1 MLGVLI
7 QFGQRRLW
15 GLQAWVYRATHSE
28 ELHGECGH
36 RMATDTLSYVT
47 DTPVPVSQ
55 SSRMPRWVPRAVVIF
70 WMGFIGTLVLRF
82 TFHRLNTFLIL
93 MLVSLF
99 IALALEP
106 AVNKLVGKGRGRRA
120 STGMLLLGL
129 VFIVVTFVGAVGTI
143 VGQQLADVL
152 ENSEQYVDDTVKIL
166 NDTFGFQIDA
176 ASVNERISDPKG
188 PVQRFVDSQQ
198 DKAFDLSV
206 QALGVLFQIFTVL
219 LFSYYLVADGPRL
232 RRSICSRLRPNQ
244 QRQVLDAWELA
255 ITKTGGYL
263 YSRALLAVISS
274 FFHWVAFQAVG
285 IPAPVAMALWVGFVS
300 QFLPVI
306 GTYIAGVL
314 PLVLTFID
322 SPVKALVI
330 IGFIAVYQQL
340 ENYLFA
346 PKVTARTLELHPAL
360 AFGGALV
367 GSAVLG
373 PVGAI
378 LALPAVAMGQALAS
392 SWGTR
397 HEVIDDPLTFLQA
410 SKPPRAKRG
419 SRKSPPA

>member
-1 MLGVLI
+1 MVS
-7 QFGQRRLW
+7 
-15 GLQAWVYRATHSE
+15 Y
-28 ELHGECGH
+28 
-36 RMATDTLSYVT
+36 TLAHVT
-47 DTPVPVSQ
+47 DAPVPASQ
-55 SSRMPRWVPRAVVIF
+55 TSRMPRWVPRAVVIF

-82 TFHRLNTFLIL
+82 TFHRLNNFLIL

-106 AVNKLVGKGRGRRA
+106 AVNKLVAIGRGRKA
-120 STGMLLLGL
+120 STAMLLLGL
-129 VFIVVTFVGAVGTI
+129 VFTVITFVGAVGTI

-152 ENSEQYVDDTVKIL
+152 SNSEQYVNDTVKIL
-166 NDTFGFQIDA
+166 NDTFGSQIDA
-176 ASVNERISDPKG
+176 ASVNENISDPKG
-188 PVQRFVDSQQ
+188 PVQRFIDSQQ

-206 QALGVLFQIFTVL
+206 QALGALFQMFTVL

-232 RRSICSRLRPNQ
+232 RRSICSRLRPDQ
-244 QRQVLDAWELA
+244 QRKVLNAWELA

-274 FFHWVAFQAVG
+274 FFHWIAFQAIG
-285 IPAPVAMALWVGFVS
+285 IPAPIAMALWVGFVS

-314 PLVLTFID
+314 PLVLTFVD
-322 SPVKALVI
+322 SPVKAMIV
-330 IGFIAVYQQL
+330 IGFIAVYQQV
-340 ENYLFA
+340 ENYFFA

-367 GSAVLG
+367 GGAVLG
-373 PVGAI
+373 PVGAF

-397 HEVIDDPLTFLQA
+397 HDVIDDPLTFLQA
-410 SKPPRAKRG
+410 PKPPRDKKK

>member
-1 MLGVLI
+1 MVS
-7 QFGQRRLW
+7 
-15 GLQAWVYRATHSE
+15 Y
-28 ELHGECGH
+28 
-36 RMATDTLSYVT
+36 TLAHVT
-47 DTPVPVSQ
+47 DAPVPASQ
-55 SSRMPRWVPRAVVIF
+55 TSRMPRWVPRAVVIF

-82 TFHRLNTFLIL
+82 TFHRLNNFLIL

-106 AVNKLVGKGRGRRA
+106 AVNKLVAIGRGRKA
-120 STGMLLLGL
+120 STAMLLLGL
-129 VFIVVTFVGAVGTI
+129 VFVVVTFVGAVGTI

-152 ENSEQYVDDTVKIL
+152 SNSEQYVNDTVKIL
-166 NDTFGFQIDA
+166 NDTFGSQIDA
-176 ASVNERISDPKG
+176 ASVNENISDPKG
-188 PVQRFVDSQQ
+188 PVQRFIDSQQ

-206 QALGVLFQIFTVL
+206 QALGALFQMFTVL

-232 RRSICSRLRPNQ
+232 RRSICSRLRPDQ
-244 QRQVLDAWELA
+244 QRKVLNAWELA

-274 FFHWVAFQAVG
+274 FFHWIAFQAIG
-285 IPAPVAMALWVGFVS
+285 IPAPIAMALWVGFVS

-314 PLVLTFID
+314 PLVLTFVD
-322 SPVKALVI
+322 SPVKAMIV
-330 IGFIAVYQQL
+330 IGFIAVYQQV
-340 ENYLFA
+340 ENYFFA

-367 GSAVLG
+367 GGAVLG
-373 PVGAI
+373 PVGAF

-397 HEVIDDPLTFLQA
+397 HDVIDDPLTFLQA
-410 SKPPRAKRG
+410 PKPPRDKKK

>member
-1 MLGVLI
+1 M
-7 QFGQRRLW
+7 
-15 GLQAWVYRATHSE
+15 
-28 ELHGECGH
+28 
-36 RMATDTLSYVT
+36 TDA
-47 DTPVPVSQ
+47 PVPASQ
-55 SSRMPRWVPRAVVIF
+55 TSRMPRWVPRAVVIF

-82 TFHRLNTFLIL
+82 TFHRLNNFLIL

-106 AVNKLVGKGRGRRA
+106 AVNKLVAIGRGRKA
-120 STGMLLLGL
+120 STAMLLLGL
-129 VFIVVTFVGAVGTI
+129 VFVVVTFVGAVGTI

-152 ENSEQYVDDTVKIL
+152 SNSEQYVNDTVKIL
-166 NDTFGFQIDA
+166 NDTFGSQIDA
-176 ASVNERISDPKG
+176 ASVNENISDPKG
-188 PVQRFVDSQQ
+188 PVQRFIDSQQ

-206 QALGVLFQIFTVL
+206 QALGALFQMFTVL

-232 RRSICSRLRPNQ
+232 RRSICSRLRPDQ
-244 QRQVLDAWELA
+244 QRKVLNAWELA

-274 FFHWVAFQAVG
+274 FFHWIAFQAIG
-285 IPAPVAMALWVGFVS
+285 IPAPIAMALWVGFVS

-314 PLVLTFID
+314 PLVLTFVD
-322 SPVKALVI
+322 SPVKAMIV
-330 IGFIAVYQQL
+330 IGFIAVYQQV
-340 ENYLFA
+340 ENYFFA

-367 GSAVLG
+367 GGAVLG
-373 PVGAI
+373 PVGAF

-397 HEVIDDPLTFLQA
+397 HDVIDDPLTFLQA
-410 SKPPRAKRG
+410 PKPPRDKKK

>member
-1 MLGVLI
+1 MGS
-7 QFGQRRLW
+7 
-15 GLQAWVYRATHSE
+15 Y
-28 ELHGECGH
+28 
-36 RMATDTLSYVT
+36 TLAYVT
-47 DTPVPVSQ
+47 DAPVPASQ
-55 SSRMPRWVPRAVVIF
+55 TSRMPRWVPRAVVIF

-82 TFHRLNTFLIL
+82 TFHRLNNFLIL

-106 AVNKLVGKGRGRRA
+106 AVNKLVAIGRGRKA
-120 STGMLLLGL
+120 STAMLLLGL
-129 VFIVVTFVGAVGTI
+129 VFVVVTFVGAVGTI

-152 ENSEQYVDDTVKIL
+152 SNSEQYVNDTVKIL
-166 NDTFGFQIDA
+166 NDTFGSQIDA
-176 ASVNERISDPKG
+176 ASVNENISDPKG
-188 PVQRFVDSQQ
+188 PVQRFIDSQQ

-206 QALGVLFQIFTVL
+206 QALGALFQMFTVL

-232 RRSICSRLRPNQ
+232 RRSICSRLRPDQ
-244 QRQVLDAWELA
+244 QRKVLNAWELA

-274 FFHWVAFQAVG
+274 FFHWIAFQAIG
-285 IPAPVAMALWVGFVS
+285 IPAPIAMALWVGFVS

-314 PLVLTFID
+314 PLVLTFVD
-322 SPVKALVI
+322 SPVKAMIV
-330 IGFIAVYQQL
+330 IGFIAVYQQV
-340 ENYLFA
+340 ENYFFA

-367 GSAVLG
+367 GGAVLG
-373 PVGAI
+373 PVGAF

-397 HEVIDDPLTFLQA
+397 HDVIDDPLTFLQA
-410 SKPPRAKRG
+410 PKPPRDKKK

>member
-1 MLGVLI
+1 M
-7 QFGQRRLW
+7 R
-15 GLQAWVYRATHSE
+15 
-28 ELHGECGH
+28 H
-36 RMATDTLSYVT
+36 RMRYLYAFLVT
-47 DTPVPVSQ
+47 DAPVPASQ
-55 SSRMPRWVPRAVVIF
+55 TSRMPRWVPRAVVIF

-82 TFHRLNTFLIL
+82 TFHRLNNFLIL

-106 AVNKLVGKGRGRRA
+106 AVNKLVAKGRGHKS
-120 STGMLLLGL
+120 STGLLLLGL
-129 VFIVVTFVGAVGTI
+129 VVIVMTFVGAVGTI

-152 ENSEQYVDDTVKIL
+152 SNSEQYVNDTVKIL
-166 NDTFGFQIDA
+166 NDTFGSQIDA

-232 RRSICSRLRPNQ
+232 RRSICSRLRPEK
-244 QRQVLDAWELA
+244 QRQVLHAWELA

-263 YSRALLAVISS
+263 YSRVLLAVISS
-274 FFHWVAFQAVG
+274 FFHWIAFQAIG
-285 IPAPVAMALWVGFVS
+285 IPAPIAMALWVGFVS

-314 PLVLTFID
+314 PLVLTFVE
-322 SPVKALVI
+322 SPIKALVV

-367 GSAVLG
+367 GGAILG

-378 LALPAVAMGQALAS
+378 LALPAVAMGQALTS

-397 HEVIDDPLTFLQA
+397 HEVIDDPLTFLQP

-419 SRKSPPA
+419 SRKSQSA

>member
-1 MLGVLI
+1 MGS
-7 QFGQRRLW
+7 
-15 GLQAWVYRATHSE
+15 Y
-28 ELHGECGH
+28 
-36 RMATDTLSYVT
+36 TLAYVT
-47 DTPVPVSQ
+47 DAPVPASQ
-55 SSRMPRWVPRAVVIF
+55 TSRMPRWVPRAVVIF

-82 TFHRLNTFLIL
+82 TFHRLNNFLIL

-106 AVNKLVGKGRGRRA
+106 AVNKLVALGRGRKV
-120 STGMLLLGL
+120 STALLLLGL
-129 VFIVVTFVGAVGTI
+129 VFTVITFVGAVGTI

-152 ENSEQYVDDTVKIL
+152 SNSEQYVNDTVKIL
-166 NDTFGFQIDA
+166 NDTFGSQIDA
-176 ASVNERISDPKG
+176 ASVNENISDPKG
-188 PVQRFVDSQQ
+188 PVQRFIDSQQ

-206 QALGVLFQIFTVL
+206 QALGALFQMFTVL

-232 RRSICSRLRPNQ
+232 RRSICSRLRPDQ
-244 QRQVLDAWELA
+244 QRQVLNAWELA

-274 FFHWVAFQAVG
+274 FFHWIAFQAIG
-285 IPAPVAMALWVGFVS
+285 IPAPIAMALWVGFVS

-314 PLVLTFID
+314 PLVLTFVD
-322 SPVKALVI
+322 SPVKAMIV
-330 IGFIAVYQQL
+330 IGFIAVYQQV
-340 ENYLFA
+340 ENYFFA

-367 GSAVLG
+367 GGAVLG
-373 PVGAI
+373 PVGAF

-397 HEVIDDPLTFLQA
+397 HDVIDDPLTFLQA
-410 SKPPRAKRG
+410 SKPPRDKKK

>member
-1 MLGVLI
+1 MVS
-7 QFGQRRLW
+7 
-15 GLQAWVYRATHSE
+15 Y
-28 ELHGECGH
+28 
-36 RMATDTLSYVT
+36 TLAHVT
-47 DTPVPVSQ
+47 DAPVPASQ
-55 SSRMPRWVPRAVVIF
+55 TSRMPRWVPRAVVIF

-82 TFHRLNTFLIL
+82 TFHRLNNFLIL

-106 AVNKLVGKGRGRRA
+106 AVNKLVAIGRGRKA
-120 STGMLLLGL
+120 STAMLLLGL
-129 VFIVVTFVGAVGTI
+129 VFVVVTFVGAVGTI

-152 ENSEQYVDDTVKIL
+152 SNSEQYVNDTVKIL
-166 NDTFGFQIDA
+166 NDTFGSQIDA
-176 ASVNERISDPKG
+176 ASVNENISDPKG
-188 PVQRFVDSQQ
+188 PVQRFIDSQQ

-206 QALGVLFQIFTVL
+206 QALGALFQMFTVL

-232 RRSICSRLRPNQ
+232 RRSICSRLRPDQ
-244 QRQVLDAWELA
+244 QRQVLNAWELA

-274 FFHWVAFQAVG
+274 FFHWIAFQAIG
-285 IPAPVAMALWVGFVS
+285 IPAPIAMALWVGFVS

-314 PLVLTFID
+314 PLVLTFVD
-322 SPVKALVI
+322 SPVKAMIV
-330 IGFIAVYQQL
+330 IGFIAVYQQV
-340 ENYLFA
+340 ENYFFA

-367 GSAVLG
+367 GGAVLG
-373 PVGAI
+373 PVGAF

-397 HEVIDDPLTFLQA
+397 HDVIDDPLTFLQA
-410 SKPPRAKRG
+410 PKPPRDKKK